1 MPTSRMWVRSS
12 LIGLLLG
19 LVFVGAAVPAA
30 AQAFGTVEGSVNR
43 VGDRAWALGGVTV
56 RVRGTSITT
65 TTRANGSFTL
75 QRVPVGTQVVEFRQ
89 VGYAAVDLQVTVAGG
104 QSVTANAIMDA
115 TPIEL
120 GDVVVEGASK
130 APERIVEAPA
140 AVAVVEARVLKS
152 STITAQPGLAIG
164 TMPSVD
170 AVQSGINDWN
180 INTRGFNSS
189 LNRRILVLQ
198 DGRDL
203 AIAFL
208 GSQEWNALSLPLE
221 DISSIDMV
229 RGPGSALYGANAFNG
244 VLAITTP
251 TAREVPGSKLT
262 IGGGELG
269 TFQIDARQA
278 GVVGQGR
285 WGYRLNLGYNTS
297 ESWAKGRTSADG
309 LDLEREYA
317 PTPAEAVGATQ
328 PEAVPLFGQ
337 TLDPV
342 TREATGTPDKL
353 ESVYG
358 SARIDYYAD
367 NGSVVSLD
375 GGSAQVKNGLFV
387 TGIGRVQVQKAT
399 RPWARLG
406 WSADRFNL
414 MAWYSGR
421 NTKEPQRSLSA
432 GIPLNENSAIYHVE
446 GQTNVGFLDDR
457 GRFVIGG
464 SYRNYNVNTDSTLMM
479 AVNDDRS
486 DNYYS
491 VFSQIDYNITSQF
504 KAVFALRYDDGDLF
518 DPQWSPKGGLVFSPN
533 RNHSFRATVS
543 RAFQTPNY
551 SEFFLRVPAAAP
563 INLSQLEAGM
573 RASPLGPALAG
584 VPVGELYGS
593 DVAGQASSST
603 VAALALGN
611 GQLDVE
617 TVIAYELGWKGD
629 FNRVFVTFGG
639 YFNQLENFV
648 TDLLPGANPAAYPYW
663 IAPAAV
669 PDAAKDALVDATRA
683 ALLAQSPL
691 AGLGLSRVD
700 GVTAV
705 VLSYAN
711 AGEVDEW
718 GVELG
723 LGWSV
728 TDEWLVKGSYTMFD
742 FDVKTQL
749 VGDILVPNTPKHKG
763 TAEVS
768 YSGRQGL
775 DVALQGRFVEG
786 YPWAAGV
793 FLGDVPSSQTINIT
807 AGYRLTNNFRV
818 QAAVTNILD
827 QQRFHL
833 YGGDVVG
840 RRVLAGATAVF

>member
-1 MPTSRMWVRSS
+1 MPTRPLWVRSS
-12 LIGLLLG
+12 LIGI
-19 LVFVGAAVPAA
+19 AVVLALAGVAVQAA
-30 AQAFGTVEGSVNR
+30 AQATGTVTGTVDR
-43 VGDRAWALGGVTV
+43 AGDRAWALNGVTV
-56 RVRGTSITT
+56 SVRGTAIKT
-65 TTRANGSFTL
+65 TTRPSGSFTL
-75 QRVPVGTQVVEFRQ
+75 QRVPVGAQVVEFRH
-89 VGYAAVDLQVTVAGG
+89 VGYAAVNVDVTVAGG
-104 QSVTANAIMDA
+104 QTATANATMDA

-120 GDVVVEGASK
+120 GDVVVVGASK
-130 APERIVEAPA
+130 GPERIVEAPA
-140 AVAVVEARVLKS
+140 AVATVDAKVLKS
-152 STITAQPGLAIG
+152 TTITAQPGLAIG

-221 DISSIDMV
+221 DISTIDMV

-285 WGYRLNLGYNTS
+285 WGYRFNVGYNTS
-297 ESWAKGRTSADG
+297 DSWAKGRTSADG
-309 LDLEREYA
+309 LDLEREYLPA
-317 PTPAEAVGATQ
+317 IDSAVGPTP

-337 TLDPV
+337 TLDPT
-342 TREATGTPDKL
+342 TRAAVGTPDKL
-353 ESVYG
+353 ENTYG
-358 SARIDYYAD
+358 SARFDYYAD

-375 GGSAQVKNGLFV
+375 GGMAQVKNGLFV
-387 TGIGRVQVQKAT
+387 TGIGRVQVEKAQ

-421 NTKEPQRSLSA
+421 ITKEPQRSLSA
-432 GIPLNENSAIYHVE
+432 GIPLTETSAIYHVE
-446 GQTNVGFLDDR
+446 GQTNLGFLDER
-457 GRFVIGG
+457 GRFVIGA

-491 VFSQIDYNITSQF
+491 VFSQIDYNLTPQF
-504 KAVFALRYDDGDLF
+504 KAVFALRYDEGDLF
-518 DPQWSPKGGLVFSPN
+518 DAQWSPKGGLVFSPN
-533 RNHSFRATVS
+533 RNHSFRATVGK
-543 RAFQTPNY
+543 AFQTPNY

-563 INLSQLEAGM
+563 IDLSALEAGL

-593 DVAGQASSST
+593 DVAGQASSSS

-617 TVIAYELGWKGD
+617 TVTAYELGWKGD
-629 FNRVFVTFGG
+629 FNRVFLTVGG

-669 PDAAKDALVDATRA
+669 PGAAKDALVDATRT
-683 ALLAQSPL
+683 ALLALSPL

-718 GVELG
+718 GIELG
-723 LGWSV
+723 LGWSI
-728 TDEWLVKGSYTMFD
+728 TDEWLVKGSYTWFD

-749 VGDILVPNTPKHKG
+749 AGDILKPNTPTNKG

-775 DVALQGRFVEG
+775 DVALQARLVDG
-786 YPWAAGV
+786 YEWAAGV
-793 FLGDVPSSQTINIT
+793 FFGDVPSSQTINIT
-807 AGYRLTNNFRV
+807 AGYRLTNNFRI

-840 RRVLAGATAVF
+840 RRVLAGITARF